1 MKYWSCCQRKT
12 SEFQHFLDQEGCEI
26 GKHKWVD
33 DKGKQKQS
41 KLFFTYFKAHAY
53 SSCFPGKDMK
63 CRYDWHQTATH
74 ITVAVYAKKYD
85 FNVSYVEVSPVR

>member
-33 DKGKQKQS
+33 DKGNCELSDIQLHPTGLIVRHFQVKR
-41 KLFFTYFKAHAY
+41 
-53 SSCFPGKDMK
+53 SSVGMTGT
-63 CRYDWHQTATH
+63 RRHHT
-74 ITVAVYAKKYD
+74 
-85 FNVSYVEVSPVR
+85 SP

>member
-33 DKGKQKQS
+33 DKGIIKFLNKYELVK
-41 KLFFTYFKAHAY
+41 KLSFVYFY
-53 SSCFPGKDMK
+53 
-63 CRYDWHQTATH
+63 WTH
-74 ITVAVYAKKYD
+74 TEYTNLCLNTKYCTLNY
-85 FNVSYVEVSPVR
+85 FRKRNQLSL

>member
-33 DKGKQKQS
+33 DKGNCELSDIQ
-41 KLFFTYFKAHAY
+41 
-53 SSCFPGKDMK
+53 
-63 CRYDWHQTATH
+63 
-74 ITVAVYAKKYD
+74 
-85 FNVSYVEVSPVR
+85 